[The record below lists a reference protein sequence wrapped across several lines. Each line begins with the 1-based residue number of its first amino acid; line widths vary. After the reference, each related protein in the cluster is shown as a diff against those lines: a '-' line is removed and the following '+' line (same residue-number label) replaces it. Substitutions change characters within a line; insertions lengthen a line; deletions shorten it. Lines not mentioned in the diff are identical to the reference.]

1 MKKQFALALSAVLC
15 MGLFT
20 GCKDAL
26 DSEELWTICD
36 FDNERV
42 ISPGNSF
49 EDGEFFIW
57 ALSITG
63 NYEIT
68 DNNTLKLTVTDGTER
83 FKKLSGE
90 YNFTILNAE
99 SHRIY
104 IETIS
109 EQVRLLEIAEN
120 VLFDVNEAME
130 HDDNKME
137 SNGYAIICSDKAKN
151 VNADELVWNDSY
163 IRSLDEFYT
172 YIEEELSEYGEFEY
186 VAVIE
191 KDKVAKL
198 VIEDNPD
205 DEYLGTYPANGAVW
219 FEVEDSEVIS
229 EVMYENLTFD
239 SAYEFY
245 KNYIQ
250 NGES

>member
-1 MKKQFALALSAVLC
+1 MKKLAVTLSAVLC

-36 FDNERV
+36 SDNER
-42 ISPGNSF
+42 IIGTGTSF
-49 EDGEFFIW
+49 EDGEFYIL
-57 ALSITG
+57 ALSIKG

-68 DNNTLKLTVTDGTER
+68 DDNILKLNVTDGLER
-83 FKKLSGE
+83 FRNLSGE
-90 YNFTILNAE
+90 YNFTILDEE

-137 SNGYAIICSDKAKN
+137 SNGYAIICSDRTKN
-151 VNADELVWNDSY
+151 VNADKLVWNDSY

-172 YIEEELSEYGEFEY
+172 YIEEELSEYGKFDY

-191 KDKVAKL
+191 KDRVAKL
-198 VIEDNPD
+198 VIDDNPD
-205 DEYLGTYPANGAVW
+205 DEFLGTYPANGAVW
-219 FEVEDSEVIS
+219 FEVENTEVVS
-229 EVMYENLTFD
+229 DVLYENLTLD
-239 SAYEFY
+239 TAYEFY